1 MQDYLVYI
9 ALGLA
14 IAFLVKKYFFKSKKN
29 NNNRDP
35 GCDGCH

>member
-14 IAFLVKKYFFKSKKN
+14 IAFLIKKYFFKSKKKGD
-29 NNNRDP
+29 RDP

>member
-29 NNNRDP
+29 DHRDP

>member
-9 ALGLA
+9 ALLLA
-14 IAFLVKKYFFKSKKN
+14 IGFLIKKNFFKSKKKG
-29 NNNRDP
+29 NRDP

>member
-14 IAFLVKKYFFKSKKN
+14 VAFLIKKYFFKSKKKGDC
-29 NNNRDP
+29 DP
-35 GCDGCH
+35 DCGSCQ

>member
-14 IAFLVKKYFFKSKKN
+14 IAFLVKNYFFKAKKKV
-29 NNNRDP
+29 NRDP

>member
-1 MQDYLVYI
+1 MQNILAYI

-14 IAFLVKKYFFKSKKN
+14 LGFFVKKFFFKSKKKN
-29 NNNRDP
+29 NQDP